1 MKSINLNKD
10 LNEIYTLTEFIE
22 KIIQKKDFQIDL
34 MLEEVLVN
42 IVNYSKCE
50 YITVN
55 AEFENSILTVEF
67 IDNGTVFN
75 PLLKEDPKFPDC
87 IEDAEIGGLG
97 IYLTKKLADEL
108 EYNHINDENHLKI
121 IKKVE

>member
-10 LNEIYTLTEFIE
+10 INEIYTLTEFIE

>member
-1 MKSINLNKD
+1 M
-10 LNEIYTLTEFIE
+10 
-22 KIIQKKDFQIDL
+22 
-34 MLEEVLVN
+34 
-42 IVNYSKCE
+42 
-50 YITVN
+50 
-55 AEFENSILTVEF
+55 EF

>member
-75 PLLKEDPKFPDC
+75 PLLKEDPNSQIVLKMLKS
-87 IEDAEIGGLG
+87 EDWEF
-97 IYLTKKLADEL
+97 T
-108 EYNHINDENHLKI
+108 
-121 IKKVE
+121 

>member
-108 EYNHINDENHLKI
+108 EYNHIIDENHLKI

>member
-10 LNEIYTLTEFIE
+10 LNEVYTLTEFIE

-67 IDNGTVFN
+67 IDNGTAFN

>member
-75 PLLKEDPKFPDC
+75 PLLKEDPKFPEC

>member
-87 IEDAEIGGLG
+87 IEAAEI
-97 IYLTKKLADEL
+97 
-108 EYNHINDENHLKI
+108 HLRD
-121 IKKVE
+121 